1 MWRRRKRPQWV
12 PNRDLDDS
20 VLVWR
25 AVEPLLP
32 KKLGRIGIVGAW
44 FSGASPGG
52 RLFVG
57 PAADELMSHA
67 GPNEGSYRMS
77 TDKAPYELAAASLAD
92 RLTEDERVQL
102 RASGRLPEWFMP
114 ELDKQARVVRSHQ
127 RKNR

>member
-1 MWRRRKRPQWV
+1 
-12 PNRDLDDS
+12 
-20 VLVWR
+20 
-25 AVEPLLP
+25 
-32 KKLGRIGIVGAW
+32 
-44 FSGASPGG
+44 
-52 RLFVG
+52 
-57 PAADELMSHA
+57 
-67 GPNEGSYRMS
+67 MS